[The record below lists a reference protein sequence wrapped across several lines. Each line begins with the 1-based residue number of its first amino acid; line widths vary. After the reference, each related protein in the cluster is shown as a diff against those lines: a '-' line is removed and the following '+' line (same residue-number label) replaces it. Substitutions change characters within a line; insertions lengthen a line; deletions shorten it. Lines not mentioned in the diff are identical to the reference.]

1 MSPRQREALFLGAL
15 PAALALVQSVYLT
28 RPFLR
33 QHESVGSEIRKH
45 AHRLLNLS
53 PLAGAC

>member
-15 PAALALVQSVYLT
+15 PAALALVQSVHRT

-33 QHESVGSEIRKH
+33 QPESVGSEISN
-45 AHRLLNLS
+45 RLLNLS